1 MQKKNI
7 QDAIMMA
14 KKLRSDLEIEGIG
27 VDLDVIIDL
36 INKNNYVNYGDQIIV
51 KEIDLKEL
59 GKHYGKN
66 ISGFIKRVGNNV
78 YIGIESDEAPFRK
91 RFTLAHELG
100 HYILHPQKGDF
111 EEIDFREKI
120 DFTGQGKYSTDPREQ
135 EANAFAAEL
144 LMPEEQVREYF
155 NIYHSHE
162 ILAYIFGVSYE
173 AMKNR
178 LDNLGLGRW

>member
-1 MQKKNI
+1 MRKKNI

-59 GKHYGKN
+59 RKHYGKN
-66 ISGFIKRVGNNV
+66 VSGFIKRVGNNV

-155 NIYHSHE
+155 NIYHFHE